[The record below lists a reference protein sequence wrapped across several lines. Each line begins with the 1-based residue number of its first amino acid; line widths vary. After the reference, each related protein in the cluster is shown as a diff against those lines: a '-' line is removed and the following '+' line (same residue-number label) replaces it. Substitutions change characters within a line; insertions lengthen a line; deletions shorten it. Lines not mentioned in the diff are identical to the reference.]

1 MKNQTATPSTP
12 QQLIVRQ
19 PVTPENLTAILRWM
33 MEAAERGEPCPI
45 VVENKA

>member
-1 MKNQTATPSTP
+1 MNNQATPTTP

-33 MEAAERGEPCPI
+33 MEAAERGERCPI
-45 VVENKA
+45 VVERKA